1 MKKIILALTG
11 LFFTAMFSC
20 TKSSNTAPA
29 SPLLFG
35 NWVLVNEYGYVH
47 EKYASIWRS
56 GLDTVFTEDHH
67 FSFNNGI
74 TVDTCIQNG
83 VSLPIFT
90 SGMGF
95 FMLGL
100 GASTYGISAS
110 CIDTPGST
118 KTSGRSG
125 SGGYQLSAD
134 YRHLSWFWL
143 ADAIP
148 STHIIHYD
156 NTLVSLYVVS
166 VDSSTLVLS
175 HDMYDSIAPSAVF
188 YINHTMTYKRQN

>member
-1 MKKIILALTG
+1 MRFVCKNAICICNCGCISYPSFTMKKIILALVG
-11 LFFTAMFSC
+11 LFFIAMFSC

-29 SPLLFG
+29 PPLLFG

-47 EKYASIWRS
+47 EKYAKVWRS

-90 SGMGF
+90 SGMGS

-118 KTSGRSG
+118 KTSGG
-125 SGGYQLSAD
+125 AESGGYTLIKNHRFLGFFWINDGLPSA
-134 YRHLSWFWL
+134 
-143 ADAIP
+143 
-148 STHIIHYD
+148 HIIRYD
-156 NTLVSLYVVS
+156 NPTRTLRGCFS
-166 VDSSTLVLS
+166 
-175 HDMYDSIAPSAVF
+175 
-188 YINHTMTYKRQN
+188 